1 MSANITRKKVI
12 IANNKIVKATLV
24 KDFYI
29 FKSKKLKNRLE
40 KMKLKPNLHFSIS
53 FKALDLILHSQVCGK
68 LFSLFSY
75 QYFANYILDYYWS
88 SKAKYVQNGNF
99 LIHTLKLFKG
109 GNNSRKCNNHIR
121 QSLSSVVQVNLFQK
135 HFILASINPQ
145 YDKRLFMELPWKL
158 QAQNMGRTWAEH
170 VLRL

>member
-75 QYFANYILDYYWS
+75 LIARIIFLTTI
-88 SKAKYVQNGNF
+88 VNF
-99 LIHTLKLFKG
+99 SPMSPKLFRTYPHREEDWG
-109 GNNSRKCNNHIR
+109 ID
-121 QSLSSVVQVNLFQK
+121 LTPLF
-135 HFILASINPQ
+135 L
-145 YDKRLFMELPWKL
+145 
-158 QAQNMGRTWAEH
+158 
-170 VLRL
+170 